1 MALTVL
7 TALWLTFSVGE
18 ARAQAGGPIRIQD
31 AIESDTLG
39 LLTLNIAHG
48 RGTSLNQLLVSRE
61 GHRRNLEDIA
71 SLLRVTDVDI
81 AALQEADAPSLWSGN
96 FDHVQQLAELTGF
109 QSVVHGH
116 HADSWLFSYGAA
128 LLSRVTML
136 DTASHNFAPSW
147 PTAGKGYVRG
157 SVLWQGADRRLP
169 PHLVTIVSVHL
180 DFSRRSVRAAQTAE
194 LLANLATLPRP
205 LIVMGDF
212 NASWVE
218 VESPV
223 RELAEQAGL
232 RSYRPLA
239 QDLGTY
245 KESARLDWILISEGL
260 TFREYTVV
268 PDIVSDHLAVVARIG
283 LDGTKEF
290 TP

>member
-7 TALWLTFSVGE
+7 AALWLWLTFSVGE

-147 PTAGKGYVRG
+147 PTAGKGG
-157 SVLWQGADRRLP
+157 
-169 PHLVTIVSVHL
+169 
-180 DFSRRSVRAAQTAE
+180 
-194 LLANLATLPRP
+194 
-205 LIVMGDF
+205 
-212 NASWVE
+212 
-218 VESPV
+218 
-223 RELAEQAGL
+223 
-232 RSYRPLA
+232 
-239 QDLGTY
+239 
-245 KESARLDWILISEGL
+245 
-260 TFREYTVV
+260 
-268 PDIVSDHLAVVARIG
+268 
-283 LDGTKEF
+283 
-290 TP
+290 